1 MADRF
6 SPHTGFSWLKPFLII
21 AFSAL
26 VAAGCKT
33 TVSVPGGM
41 PAPPG
46 GMPAPPSG
54 GMPSPGGGMPSPPSP
69 PGGQT
74 GGESSPSGSESGE
87 SGGESSPSGSESGES
102 GPQMPGGEVGS
113 FPSEE
118 TMGPPPMPSEMG
130 GGSGTDDQTLES
142 GPTAS
147 TGGDGDGD
155 SESEWD
161 DESASNDSECG
172 DTGGLPGG
180 VGGMGQAGECVGGGG
195 GGSSSSE
202 SSDSSAASGG
212 GSQSADSSV
221 QGTGGAG
228 QVGEFPSESDAE
240 RAARLGRELD
250 ESIGGFDEVLMEE
263 QQEIS
268 SVGRNTEG
276 FGEGVEGDG
285 GISLGEQGMSTG
297 GITVANTAGGAVGS
311 SPIDELSTEEIRSRT
326 PEDIPV
332 TADDDI
338 IARQLREAAL
348 AEEDPELRDRLWEE
362 YRKYRGL

>member
-1 MADRF
+1 MSDRY
-6 SPHTGFSWLKPFLII
+6 SSNTGFSWLKPLLII

-33 TVSVPGGM
+33 TVTMPGGVSVPT
-41 PAPPG
+41 
-46 GMPAPPSG
+46 G
-54 GMPSPGGGMPSPPSP
+54 GMPSPSGGPPTPPGGGMPTPGGGMPSPPSP
-69 PGGQT
+69 PGGD
-74 GGESSPSGSESGE
+74 

-102 GPQMPGGEVGS
+102 GEAGSQTPGGEVGS
-113 FPSEE
+113 FPGDES
-118 TMGPPPMPSEMG
+118 MGPPPMPSEMG
-130 GGSGTDDQTLES
+130 GGGGTEDPTLES
-142 GPTAS
+142 GPTSS

-161 DESASNDSECG
+161 EESASNDSECG

-202 SSDSSAASGG
+202 SSSAGAAGG
-212 GSQSADSSV
+212 GSASAEGSV

-240 RAARLGRELD
+240 RAARLGQELD

-263 QQEIS
+263 QEEIS

-276 FGEGVEGDG
+276 FGGGVEGDG

-297 GITVANTAGGAVGS
+297 GITVANTAGGMPGS
-311 SPIDELSTEEIRSRT
+311 SPIDEMSQEEIRSRT
-326 PEDIPV
+326 PEDIPM

-348 AEEDPELRDRLWEE
+348 AEEDPELRERLWEE